1 MRASPSQPRWM
12 RSGMILRLLIF
23 DDDEATGRLV
33 SRVAALK
40 NIDAVAVSDEAAFR
54 ASIDDRPPDVI
65 VLDLQLGGTDGVA
78 QLRLLAEQKFAGVVV
93 LMSGFDAR
101 VLNTAA
107 SLGRDLGLSIETSL
121 EKPIRVAS
129 LEQVLERLQRA
140 GRPLSAGRLYEA
152 IENGEM
158 SLDFQPIVAR
168 RPRAL
173 RKLEALIRWDH
184 PTLGRLAPSRF
195 VAMAEADLAVI
206 DAMTEWLLRAAM
218 DAYRTLAACDI
229 RVPIAT
235 NISPR
240 NLHDLTLPDRLERQL
255 RDAGMPPQHLCIE
268 VTESAAFDNAP
279 DTMDIL
285 TRMRLKGMQLAI
297 DDFGTGFSSFKLL
310 RQLPF
315 SAIKIDKSFVTDLTI
330 SRDSR
335 AIAKSIIELASNME
349 MESIAE
355 GVESEQ
361 VASLLEELGVRS
373 LQGFYI
379 ARPMPVEAVAP
390 WLERWISE
398 AAEPDREARR
408 PADADLSQ

>member
-1 MRASPSQPRWM
+1 MT
-12 RSGMILRLLIF
+12 LRLLIY

-40 NIDAVAVSDEAAFR
+40 SIDAVAVSEEAEFR
-54 ASIDDRPPDVI
+54 ASLNDRPPDVI
-65 VLDLQLGGTDGVA
+65 VLDLQLGGTDGIA
-78 QLRLLAEQKFAGVVV
+78 QLRSLAEQKFAGVVV

-101 VLNTAA
+101 VLGTAVA
-107 SLGRDLGLSIETSL
+107 LGRDLGLSIETSL
-121 EKPIRVAS
+121 EKPIRVAA

-140 GRPLSAGRLYEA
+140 GRPLSAGRLQEA

-168 RPRAL
+168 RPQAL

-184 PTLGRLAPSRF
+184 PTLGRLMPGGF
-195 VAMAEADLAVI
+195 IAMAEADVAVI
-206 DAMTEWLLRAAM
+206 DALTEWLLRAAV
-218 DAYRTLAACDI
+218 DAYRTLASCDI
-229 RVPIAT
+229 RVPIAI

-268 VTESAAFDNAP
+268 VIESTAFDNAP

-315 SAIKIDKSFVTDLTI
+315 SAIKIDRSFVTDLAT

-335 AIAKSIIELASNME
+335 AIAKSIIELAANME

-355 GVESEQ
+355 GVESEE
-361 VASLLEELGVRS
+361 VATMLEELGVRS
-373 LQGFYI
+373 LQGFHI
-379 ARPMPVEAVAP
+379 ARPMPAEAVAP
-390 WLERWISE
+390 WLERWISQAPTE
-398 AAEPDREARR
+398 QDCEVVAPH
-408 PADADLSQ
+408 

>member
-1 MRASPSQPRWM
+1 MP
-12 RSGMILRLLIF
+12 LRLLIF

-33 SRVAALK
+33 SRVASFQS
-40 NIDAVAVSDEAAFR
+40 IDSVAVAEEAEFR
-54 ASIDDRPPDVI
+54 ASLKDRPPDVI
-65 VLDLQLGGTDGVA
+65 VLDLQLGGTDGIA
-78 QLRLLAEQKFAGVVV
+78 QLRLLAEQKFNGVVV

-101 VLNTAA
+101 VLGTAVA
-107 SLGRDLGLSIETSL
+107 LGRDLGLSIETPL
-121 EKPIRVAS
+121 EKPIRVAA
-129 LEQVLERLQRA
+129 LEEVLERLQRT
-140 GRPLSAGRLYEA
+140 GRPPLSAGRLQEA
-152 IENGEM
+152 IEHGEL

-184 PTLGRLAPSRF
+184 PTLGRLMPGRF
-195 VAMAEADLAVI
+195 IAMAEADLAVI
-206 DAMTEWLLRAAM
+206 DAMTEWLLQAAM
-218 DAYRTLAACDI
+218 DAYRTLATYDI

-255 RDAGMPPQHLCIE
+255 RDVGMPPQHLCIE
-268 VTESAAFDNAP
+268 VTESTAFDNVP
-279 DTMDIL
+279 DTLDIL

-315 SAIKIDKSFVTDLTI
+315 SAIKIDKSFVSDLAT
-330 SRDSR
+330 SRDSC
-335 AIAKSIIELASNME
+335 AIAKSIIDLAANMD
-349 MESIAE
+349 MEPIAE

-361 VASLLEELGVRS
+361 VANILEALGVRS
-373 LQGFYI
+373 LQGFHI

-390 WLERWISE
+390 WLESWIGQATTE
-398 AAEPDREARR
+398 QDCEVVAPR
-408 PADADLSQ
+408 

>member
-1 MRASPSQPRWM
+1 MN
-12 RSGMILRLLIF
+12 LRLLIY

-40 NIDAVAVSDEAAFR
+40 SVDAVAVAEEAAFR
-54 ASIDDRPPDVI
+54 ASLNDRPPDVI
-65 VLDLQLGGTDGVA
+65 ALDLQLGDTDGIA

-101 VLNTAA
+101 VLGTAVA
-107 SLGRDLGLSIETSL
+107 LGRDLGLSIEGSL
-121 EKPIRVAS
+121 EKPIRVAA
-129 LEQVLERLQRA
+129 LEQLLERLQRA
-140 GRPLSAGRLYEA
+140 GRPLSAGRLQEA

-168 RPRAL
+168 RPHAL

-184 PTLGRLAPSRF
+184 PTLGRLMPGRF
-195 VAMAEADLAVI
+195 IAMAEADLAVI
-206 DAMTEWLLRAAM
+206 DAMTEWVLRAAM

-268 VTESAAFDNAP
+268 VTESTAFDNAP

-285 TRMRLKGMQLAI
+285 TRMRLKGMLLAI

-315 SAIKIDKSFVTDLTI
+315 SAIKIDRSFVTDLAT

-335 AIAKSIIELASNME
+335 AIAKSIIELAANME

-361 VASLLEELGVRS
+361 VARMLEELGVRS
-373 LQGFYI
+373 LQGFHI
-379 ARPMPVEAVAP
+379 ARPMSVEAVAP
-390 WLERWISE
+390 WLERWIGQATTSEQDCE
-398 AAEPDREARR
+398 AAAPR
-408 PADADLSQ
+408 